1 MSDSFQMS
9 HLEHSNK
16 HREITP
22 LVLMVAIGPSYM
34 VHIWDFMTNIF
45 SRIGTREEVV
55 S

>member
-22 LVLMVAIGPSYM
+22 LVLMVAIGSSYM